1 MKILKLHE
9 TLNNTGGIVS
19 FQKDLEK
26 FYASSGNQYT
36 HFRTGKV
43 ENHPF
48 LTNDYIRYIE
58 LAISYLIFPFFLLK
72 SKPNV
77 IEINSGLDFKSFHRD
92 RLYLKI
98 ARIFAPKAKVVLL
111 MHGWDE
117 NFGAKM
123 VSEKPN
129 SLRKFFDAADSVI
142 VLAEQFKNELINLGL
157 SENKVFVVRTGL
169 DINLFKSDT
178 DQNFEEIRI
187 LFLARIEKG
196 KGIFEFVHAIP
207 PLLALN
213 PNIIFDIAGSGSIF
227 SEIQNHE
234 IVKKHKDNIRFY
246 GYINGE
252 EKVNLFKTSTIYV
265 FPSYTEG
272 CPVSILEAMAI
283 GLPLIYTNVGALREI
298 LKDGVNGILV
308 PIADSHSI
316 VKAVKQLL
324 SDPIRM
330 KEMGRLNKQQAE
342 NDFPIEKIFNEL
354 EHIYLQ

>member
-26 FYASSGNQYT
+26 FYSTSDNEYA

-43 ENHPF
+43 ENHPLLSNGF
-48 LTNDYIRYIE
+48 IRLID
-58 LAISYLIFPFFLLK
+58 LAISYFIFPFILLK
-72 SKPNV
+72 RKPDV
-77 IEINSGLDFKSFHRD
+77 IEINSGLDFKSFYRD
-92 RLYLKI
+92 RFYLKI
-98 ARIFAPKAKVVLL
+98 TRMIIPKAKIILL

-117 NFGAKM
+117 DFWDNM
-123 VSEKPN
+123 VENKPN
-129 SLRKFFDAADSVI
+129 SLRFFFDTADSVI
-142 VLAEQFKNELINLGL
+142 VLADQFKNELINLGL
-157 SENKVFVVRTGL
+157 NKHKLYVIRTGL
-169 DINLFKSDT
+169 DIKLFKSDT
-178 DQNFEEIRI
+178 DQNFEQTRI

-196 KGIFEFVHAIP
+196 KGIFEFINAIP
-207 PLLALN
+207 LLLKFN
-213 PNIIFDIAGSGSIF
+213 PDIIFDIAGSGSIF
-227 SEIQNHE
+227 SEIQNHD
-234 IVKKHKDNIRFY
+234 VVTKHKDNIRFY

-252 EKVNLFKTSTIYV
+252 EKINLYKTSTIYV

-316 VKAVKQLL
+316 VEAVKQLL